1 MNPCE
6 ELTELL
12 RAVVRIRAI
21 LIEVVIL
28 RGIGPVGNLTSI
40 IEDENRYRDV
50 HELVGISHL
59 SWITGTWNSQGERKQ
74 RVRLHIQQK
83 IISIFT
89 KKNSFFIFYF
99 LRRTAN

>member
-50 HELVGISHL
+50 HELVGIGSHCVL
-59 SWITGTWNSQGERKQ
+59 DYWYLE
-74 RVRLHIQQK
+74 
-83 IISIFT
+83 
-89 KKNSFFIFYF
+89 
-99 LRRTAN
+99 